1 MSNFYIGVGSSGMTI
16 TSSRSEMTFILI
28 GGGDVNDTCSV
39 STRRLNIS
47 SLGSGKN
54 GCDMGLAKNSTTG
67 GEGPRY
73 P

>member
-1 MSNFYIGVGSSGMTI
+1 
-16 TSSRSEMTFILI
+16 MTFILI
-28 GGGDVNDTCSV
+28 GGGDVDDTCSV

-54 GCDMGLAKNSTTG
+54 GCEMGLAKNSTTG
-67 GEGPRY
+67 DEGPRY